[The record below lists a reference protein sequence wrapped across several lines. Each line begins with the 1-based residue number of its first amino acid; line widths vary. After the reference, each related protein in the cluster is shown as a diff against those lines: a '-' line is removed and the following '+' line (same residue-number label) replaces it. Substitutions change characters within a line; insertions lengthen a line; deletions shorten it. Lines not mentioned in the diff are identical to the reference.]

1 MIPLIDLTPDSC
13 KRRLGRRR
21 QIQMWISCYVAT
33 IAGLVGATAI
43 LSLAE
48 QRAQSQVDYL
58 LEQVQ
63 LDADQQRQ
71 ASALLADIDHFEK
84 RIARHGRLAWPFT
97 IGDVIASIGDVAP
110 DSITLTSLAITPRTD
125 ASRAGR
131 ARGAGAAYKVM
142 YIELAGIA
150 PDDLDIAAFVAGL
163 QEHALFSTITVD
175 YARKAQL
182 SGDSAREFGLTCAIA
197 LDAEYVRTSSEDES

>member
-1 MIPLIDLTPDSC
+1 
-13 KRRLGRRR
+13 
-21 QIQMWISCYVAT
+21 VA
-33 IAGLVGATAI
+33 ATAI
-43 LSLAE
+43 LSLAQ
-48 QRAQSQVDYL
+48 QRAQSQVNYL

-97 IGDVIASIGDVAP
+97 ISEVIASIGEVAP
-110 DSITLTSLAITPRTD
+110 ESVTLTSFTVTPRTD
-125 ASRAGR
+125 VGR
-131 ARGAGAAYKVM
+131 GGRVRGAGATYKVM

-175 YARKAQL
+175 YARKA
-182 SGDSAREFGLTCAIA
+182 
-197 LDAEYVRTSSEDES
+197 